1 MIFKIWMPSEH
12 EIRAGQYTFLSKLL
26 MTMDRTGITESLELS
41 DEDSV
46 MLFIRQTD
54 GILSILYDFSDL
66 ATATIFLKQ
75 NLTKCFWFKE
85 GENKDSQKT
94 FIYLLLLDDL

>member
-12 EIRAGQYTFLSKLL
+12 AIRAGQYTFLSKLL

-46 MLFIRQTD
+46 MLSSGKQMGSCPF
-54 GILSILYDFSDL
+54 Y
-66 ATATIFLKQ
+66 TI
-75 NLTKCFWFKE
+75 
-85 GENKDSQKT
+85 SV
-94 FIYLLLLDDL
+94 I